1 MHRAIL
7 RTVPVLRKLRTIALI
22 AVGSLALLLGALVGL
37 ANVYEDEVLDA
48 LRNELNTHLRTPVQ
62 VEGMELTLLRRFPQ
76 ASLRLRHVLVHAVRT
91 DSVPSPGRFGE
102 GDVPAD
108 TLLYA
113 DDLYLE
119 FGLFDLLGGDHTV
132 KQVHGQGV
140 RLYPGIDAHGEGNWQ
155 IWKSDSTS
163 TSSTAFALNKVSF
176 DDLVVRY
183 RDARSQ
189 LEIVAATPD
198 VTLSGRFEDAG
209 STARLRGPVALVHWT
224 DKGRTVLNDR
234 SGQLALHLEW
244 GAADGAFRITK
255 GEVLTNDVPLNV
267 TLAVAPA
274 KNGDE
279 LDLKANGLGLQL
291 ADVVALL
298 PEGMVKRLRRY
309 GIDGEADLALHYHG
323 PIASGPSLS
332 AGLKVRDGRMKEQRS
347 GTVFKAING
356 EFAVDL
362 RPDGTPSKLVVK
374 GFSARTASGTVSGA
388 LDLQGIT
395 NARVKLDLKVNIAL
409 ADLLRFAQVD
419 TLEQVQG
426 ALLGEVHATGRLRD
440 VGDIRATDLR
450 ALTMTGNARL
460 TDASLKLKGVRH
472 RLTGLNAELAL
483 KGNDATVRGLK
494 AQVQGQPLELSGT
507 LGNLMPYL
515 LFPDQ
520 RLAITA
526 RLSSP
531 GIDLAALLHE
541 EGGAEGTDYALVLP
555 ALIDVDLQADVQQLA
570 FEDFRAEA
578 IHTKLR
584 LHDRVLRAAPLT
596 FNTAGGAVLAELE
609 LDARRPD
616 SYPLAITAT
625 VKDMDVSALFKEFQ
639 DFGQTFIGHRHLKGT
654 THAQIAFAAPLS
666 PSMTLDQDRLVCV
679 LDLGITRGEL
689 IGHQPLMEVAD
700 YLRSQKVVAPFVDT
714 DELRK
719 RLAHVTFSDLENQ
732 IEIRNRTVHI
742 PAMVVHSS
750 AMDIEVSGS
759 QTFDG
764 GIDHHLNFRLG
775 ELFRKGDGE
784 DEFGPV
790 VDDGTGMR
798 VFLHMYGTTT
808 DPQFANDGAMAAARR
823 KQKLKEESATLKT
836 ILREEFGKAPGERTG
851 TANTTNQPV
860 FSVDWGADSTTT
872 QVAPPPKKRKG
883 LGRLLDEDEGKPVIT
898 VEEE

>member
-1 MHRAIL
+1 M
-7 RTVPVLRKLRTIALI
+7 LRKLRKVLLVS
-22 AVGSLALLLGALVGL
+22 VGVVVLLFGALVGL
-37 ANVYEDEVLDA
+37 AYLYEDEVLAA

-62 VEGMELTLLRRFPQ
+62 VEGMELTLVQRFPQ
-76 ASLRLRHVLVHAVRT
+76 ASLRLRNVMALEVRS
-91 DSVPSPGRFGE
+91 DSL
-102 GDVPAD
+102 PAD

-113 DDLYLE
+113 QDLYLE

-132 KQVHGQGV
+132 KQVHGRHV
-140 RLYPGIDAHGEGNWQ
+140 RLYPGLDAQGTGNWL
-155 IWKSDSTS
+155 IWKSDST
-163 TSSTAFALNKVSF
+163 TTESTAFALNKVSF

-189 LEIVAATPD
+189 LEILAATPD

-209 STARLRGPVALVHWT
+209 STARLRGPVTLVQWT

-234 SGQLALHLEW
+234 SGQLALQLSW
-244 GAADGAFRITK
+244 GGADGAFRITK

-267 TLAVAPA
+267 TLAVTPG
-274 KNGDE
+274 KDGDE

-298 PEGMVKRLRRY
+298 PEGAVKRLRRY
-309 GIDGEADLALHYHG
+309 GIDGEADLALHYRG
-323 PIASGPSLS
+323 PIATGPSLS

-374 GFSARTASGTVSGA
+374 GFSARAASGTVSGS

-395 NARVKLDLKVNIAL
+395 QARVKLDLRTNIAL

-426 ALLGEVHATGRLRD
+426 ALLGEVHATGKLRD

-460 TDASLKLKGVRH
+460 TDASLKLRGVRH
-472 RLTGLNAELAL
+472 RLTALHAELAL

-507 LGNLMPYL
+507 LRNLMPYL

-520 RLAITA
+520 RLMIEAK
-526 RLSSP
+526 LVSP

-541 EGGAEGTDYALVLP
+541 EGGAQGTDYALVLP
-555 ALIDVDLQADVQQLA
+555 ALIDVDLQADVARLA

-584 LHDRVLRAAPLT
+584 LHDRVLRASPLT

-609 LDARRPD
+609 LDGRNAL
-616 SYPLAITAT
+616 SYPLSINAT

-654 THAQIAFAAPLS
+654 THAQIALATPLS
-666 PSMTLDQDRLVCV
+666 PALVLDERRLVCV
-679 LDLGITRGEL
+679 MDLGITRGEL

-700 YLRSQKVVAPFVDT
+700 YLKSQKMVAPFVDT
-714 DELRK
+714 DELRR

-732 IEIRNRTVHI
+732 IEIRDRTVHI

-764 GIDHHLNFRLG
+764 GIDHHLNFRLAD
-775 ELFRKGDGE
+775 LFRKGDGQ

-798 VFLHMYGTTT
+798 VFLHMYGTTA

-836 ILREEFGKAPGERTG
+836 ILREEFGKAPGERTTGTG
-851 TANTTNQPV
+851 TATNQPV
-860 FSVDWGADSTTT
+860 FSVDWGTDSTTT

-883 LGRLLDEDEGKPVIT
+883 LGRLLNEEENQPVIT
-898 VEEE
+898 IEE